1 MFWFVFF
8 LILFYFIMLRVR
20 TYKIYITVV
29 NSDSLMYFYGIA
41 PSRAKLG
48 LAIMELSYTVGLVSK
63 EMTGNNW
70 NSTSRRI

>member
-1 MFWFVFF
+1 MS
-8 LILFYFIMLRVR
+8 RVR
-20 TYKIYITVV
+20 THKIYVTVV

-48 LAIMELSYTVGLVSK
+48 LALMELSYTVGLVSK